1 MTADQAEQKKSRF
14 EKIKN
19 DKKSLYLFSA
29 VKTFQEKGFHATT
42 VKDITDEAG
51 TSVGNFY
58 RYFESKEKIF
68 EELVT
73 TFHKLLVAKLQV
85 LNEHEIPPVGVLKKL
100 FHDYAKLFRDRKEI
114 ALIYIE
120 QMGGISKEYREM
132 HTKLQEVFDNEVEK
146 IIARIFNAIKMK
158 GQQPRITALAWTNLF
173 LEAFSWWARTN
184 FEMKEDEFVD
194 SIVNFLVLGTMTAAR
209 PSRGK
214 TNGK

>member
-1 MTADQAEQKKSRF
+1 MADLLEHKKDRF

-19 DKKSLYLFSA
+19 DKKQLYLIAA

-73 TFHKLLVAKLQV
+73 TFHKLLVEKLQV
-85 LNEHEIPPVGVLKKL
+85 LNKDEIPPVGVLKKL
-100 FHDYAKLFRDRKEI
+100 FHDYSKMFKENQQI

-132 HTKLQEVFDNEVEK
+132 HTNLQEVFDNEVEK
-146 IIARIFNAIKMK
+146 IIARIHSAIKMK
-158 GQQPRITALAWTNLF
+158 GQHPRITALAWTNLF

-194 SIVNFLVLGTMTAAR
+194 SIVNFLVLGTMTTPR
-209 PSRGK
+209 KP
-214 TNGK
+214 

>member
-1 MTADQAEQKKSRF
+1 MTAEQVEPKKDRF
-14 EKIKN
+14 LKIKN
-19 DKKSLYLFSA
+19 DKKQLYLIAA
-29 VKTFQEKGFHATT
+29 VKTFQERGFHATT
-42 VKDITDEAG
+42 VKDITDAAG

-73 TFHKLLVAKLQV
+73 TFHKLLVEKLQV
-85 LNEHEIPPVGVLKKL
+85 LNKDEIPPVAVLKKL
-100 FHDYAKLFRDRKEI
+100 FHDYSKMFKENQQI

-146 IIARIFNAIKMK
+146 IIARIQIAIKMK
-158 GQQPRITALAWTNLF
+158 GQHPRITALAWTNLF

-194 SIVNFLVLGTMTAAR
+194 SIVNFLVLGTMTTPR
-209 PSRGK
+209 KS
-214 TNGK
+214 